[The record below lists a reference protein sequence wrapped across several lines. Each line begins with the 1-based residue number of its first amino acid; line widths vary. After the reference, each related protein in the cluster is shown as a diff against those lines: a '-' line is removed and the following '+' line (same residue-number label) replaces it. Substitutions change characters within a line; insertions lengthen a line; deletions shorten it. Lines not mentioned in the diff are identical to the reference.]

1 VALANT
7 QSLDSPPATA
17 GTCPESAELES
28 RSTVLLVADE
38 PHVAAAICN
47 GLQHHDIVVARD
59 GRQALVLVADRV
71 FDLVLLDLEL
81 PGMDGMEVLRALK
94 SSENTAHIPVMVL
107 TAHGDVD
114 EKVRAFKM
122 GVHDVITRPFNILD
136 LDARIHA
143 ATRLKRAHDA
153 LLARSREFE
162 AARGVAEQV
171 ARGKSDFVAN
181 MSHEIRT
188 PMNGVVAMTGLL
200 LRTSLTPEQR
210 DYVETIR
217 ASGES
222 LLTIIDG
229 ILNISKIQSG
239 KLELENRLFSIGGC
253 VEAAID
259 VLAPKAAEKR
269 IDLAWEITPEVR
281 DNVSGDEL
289 RVRQVLINL
298 IGNAIKFTHTGEVVV
313 TVRADNASAFV
324 MEKRR
329 ALNGAASNQFLEF
342 SVHDTGIGIPR
353 ERLEKLFRPFVQAG
367 CSTEREYGGTGLGL
381 AICKELVELTGG
393 TLRAEST
400 HGSGSTFFFTL
411 PLPATDT
418 APDAN
423 PRPCERKRL
432 LIGISNPT
440 ISGILER
447 TITRWG
453 ASCVAPSDAM
463 TIVNQLSGSTFDG
476 AVLDAAWAAS
486 PAIVETLRLAKTPL
500 LLVAP
505 FGSGAGALAGDH
517 GQRRIVNSP
526 VKPAQLQA
534 ALVELFRGSG
544 VRGGPAPALKSTTP
558 ADEESLLGHRL
569 PLKILV
575 TDDNVINQ
583 KVACKLLQQCG
594 YIADVASNG
603 AEALTAL
610 ENGKYDLVFMDVQMP
625 GMNGLEVTR
634 RIREEEGKSGR
645 PAIYI
650 IAMTAS
656 AMAGD
661 REKCLAAGM
670 NDYLAKPVRP
680 EVLQATIEKWSRR
693 AKGGGASNASPEE
706 NKPQRV
712 PAPVAATPPLNVQE
726 AVDWDRLIEFSG
738 GSRTNLIEVTDL
750 YFRHTGE
757 QLVLLET
764 AVQQQDAAAIARI
777 AHGSAGASGV
787 CGMIAVEPLFRSAEQ
802 FGNENQVADVAAL
815 LPQLRRVFEDV
826 KVLTLNSR
834 ENLPLS

>member
-1 VALANT
+1 
-7 QSLDSPPATA
+7 
-17 GTCPESAELES
+17 
-28 RSTVLLVADE
+28 VADE
-38 PHVAAAICN
+38 PQVAAAICN
-47 GLQHHDIVVARD
+47 GLQHHHILVAND
-59 GRQALVLVADRV
+59 GSQALVLVAGQA
-71 FDLVLLDLEL
+71 FDLVLLDSRL
-81 PGMDGMEVLRALK
+81 PGIDGMEVLRALK
-94 SSENTAHIPVMVL
+94 ASENTAHIPVVVL
-107 TAHGDVD
+107 AAHGDVD
-114 EKVRAFKM
+114 EKLRAFEM
-122 GVHDVITRPFNILD
+122 GAHDLITEPFSILE
-136 LDARIHA
+136 LNARIHA
-143 ATRLKRAHDA
+143 AVRLKKTHDG

-162 AARGVAEQV
+162 AARGAAEQV

-239 KLELENRLFSIGGC
+239 KLELENRPFSIGAC

-313 TVRADNASAFV
+313 TVKADNASAFV

-329 ALNGAASNQFLEF
+329 ALNGAVPNQFLEF
-342 SVHDTGIGIPR
+342 SVRDTGIGIPR

-367 CSTEREYGGTGLGL
+367 CCTEREYGGTGLGL
-381 AICKELVELTGG
+381 AISKELVELTGG
-393 TLRAEST
+393 MLRAEST
-400 HGSGSTFFFTL
+400 HGSGSTFSFTL
-411 PLPATDT
+411 PLPATDA

-432 LIGISNPT
+432 LIGISNAT
-440 ISGILER
+440 LSGIIER

-453 ASCVAPSDAM
+453 ASCVAPSDAI
-463 TIVNQLSGSTFDG
+463 TIVNQLSGSTFDA
-476 AVLDAAWAAS
+476 AVLDAALAAS

-505 FGSGAGALAGDH
+505 FGSGVGALVGDH

-534 ALVELFRGSG
+534 ALFELFRDRG
-544 VRGGPAPALKSTTP
+544 VRGAPAPALRP
-558 ADEESLLGHRL
+558 AEPAKQESLLGHRL

-583 KVACKLLQQCG
+583 KVACKLLEQCG
-594 YIADVASNG
+594 YTPDLTSSG
-603 AEALTAL
+603 AEALAAL
-610 ENGKYDLVFMDVQMP
+610 ENGRYDLVFMDVQMP
-625 GMNGLEVTR
+625 GMNGLEATR
-634 RIREEEGKSGR
+634 RIREEESNSGR
-645 PAIYI
+645 PPIYI
-650 IAMTAS
+650 IAMTAN

-670 NDYLAKPVRP
+670 NDYLAKPVRS
-680 EVLQATIEKWSRR
+680 EVLQATIEKWGRR
-693 AKGGGASNASPEE
+693 AKRGAESIPPPEE
-706 NKPQRV
+706 IKRDAPPEPRKSQSV
-712 PAPVAATPPLNVQE
+712 SAPVVATASLNVRE
-726 AVDWDRLIEFSG
+726 AIDWDRLIEFSG
-738 GSRTNLIEVTDL
+738 GSRSNLIEVTDL
-750 YFRHTGE
+750 YFSHTGE
-757 QLVLLET
+757 QLVRLET

-777 AHGSAGASGV
+777 AHSSAGASGV
-787 CGMIAVEPLFRSAEQ
+787 CGMIAVEPLFRNAEQ
-802 FGNENQVADVAAL
+802 LGKENQVADVATL
-815 LPQLRRVFEDV
+815 LPQLRRIFEDV
-826 KVLTLNSR
+826 KLLTLNSR